1 MDELEGKK
9 QLIAHVDP
17 NRRGFVKQLIGAAFV
32 PPLVATF
39 AMDSLTAGEAAE
51 PRLANACNV
60 EDAGYVGPNAFQ
72 SHVFD
77 STNATRSNGVI
88 GFLIEINPMEP
99 RSLQAARILVGILLT
114 PGSTYESGELYIN
127 GIPVVALPANGGF
140 ITSSEVQALCDF
152 DELLQ
157 ALAAGLVK
165 VVIQILVHGA
175 PFTLTGTVFPASPI
189 VITLT
194 PNTP

>member
-9 QLIAHVDP
+9 RLVAHVEP
-17 NRRGFVKQLIGAAFV
+17 NRRGFVKQLIGTAFV

-39 AMDSLTAGEAAE
+39 AMDSLTAGESAE

-99 RSLQAARILVGILLT
+99 RSLQAARILVGVLLT

-127 GIPVVALPANGGF
+127 GAR
-140 ITSSEVQALCDF
+140 SSHCLQTAVLSQVQKCRLYAISMNCCRRWPRVWSK
-152 DELLQ
+152 LLSRFSST
-157 ALAAGLVK
+157 A
-165 VVIQILVHGA
+165 HR
-175 PFTLTGTVFPASPI
+175 SR
-189 VITLT
+189 
-194 PNTP
+194 